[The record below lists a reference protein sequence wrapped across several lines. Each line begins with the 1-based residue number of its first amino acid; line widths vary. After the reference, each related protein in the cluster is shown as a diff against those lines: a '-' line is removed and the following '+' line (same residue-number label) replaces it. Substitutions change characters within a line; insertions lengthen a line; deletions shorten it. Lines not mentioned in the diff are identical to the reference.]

1 MPRGGK
7 QGLVGTSSAT
17 GGTSPVCSKGDVD
30 KPDDDPHLTPEM
42 MALLSSITASFAS
55 AFSSCADRIVDAID
69 KKLSA
74 RMDSQAA
81 DVFELNR
88 KVDRLEKMNK
98 DLSTENNALK
108 DLIKSLSVKVETVE
122 QSMDDLE
129 QHSRNSNLLV
139 HGIPLSSDLSEPDLC
154 TRVLGILNN
163 NLGTNL
169 DETDINVIHRLSR
182 PVAQSASAQPPPV
195 VIQFMKKKTGS
206 ELISKR
212 KNLKGKKIVITEQL
226 TSKKAQLL
234 KKVNGYVSSGK
245 LQSAW
250 TRDGRVLARTMDDRT
265 AMITP
270 TTNLDQI

>member
-1 MPRGGK
+1 
-7 QGLVGTSSAT
+7 
-17 GGTSPVCSKGDVD
+17 
-30 KPDDDPHLTPEM
+30 
-42 MALLSSITASFAS
+42 
-55 AFSSCADRIVDAID
+55 
-69 KKLSA
+69 
-74 RMDSQAA
+74 MDSQAA

-108 DLIKSLSVKVETVE
+108 DSIKSLSVKVENVE

-129 QHSRNSNLLV
+129 QYSRNSNLLV

-182 PVAQSASAQPPPV
+182 PVAQSASGSSTAAQKPPPV
-195 VIQFMKKKTGS
+195 VIQFMKKKTRS
-206 ELISKR
+206 ELISKC
-212 KNLKGKKIVITEQL
+212 KKLKGMRIIITEQL

-250 TRDGRVLARTMDDRT
+250 THDGRILARTMNNLT
-265 AMITP
+265 AVITP